1 MLRRKH
7 KKMRNKRGG
16 ERTFMGAFTEGVG
29 TIKKSTL
36 LAKEKAE
43 KVGEGTKSGFNAFNA
58 GRTMVIN
65 RNIIGGEDNFFDPF
79 STTGSNWLKKNKV
92 EKQFGAYT
100 SDGNNHEIYTRPT
113 NTILQSKKTEKP
125 EKFEAIKTVTLGGR
139 RKRKTKRR
147 RGGKRK
153 TRRKKKRKTRR
164 KSRRK
169 SHKSRRRR

>member
-16 ERTFMGAFTEGVG
+16 RTFMDAFTEGTG
-29 TIKKSTL
+29 TIKETTL

-43 KVGEGTKSGFNAFNA
+43 RVGEDTKSGFNDFND
-58 GRTMVIN
+58 GRTEVIT
-65 RNIIGGEDNFFDPF
+65 RNITGGEDNFFDPF

-113 NTILQSKKTEKP
+113 NTILQSKKPENP
-125 EKFEAIKTVTLGGR
+125 EKLEAIETVTFGGR

-164 KSRRK
+164 KKKRK